1 MVYTGVHFVN
11 HRLHGMKPSPDKS
24 RFPEA
29 AGPVAAAPPAA
40 EPVEPVEPVG
50 TAFSS
55 IMQFESPLRA
65 MRISVFFNI

>member
-1 MVYTGVHFVN
+1 MVYTGVRFIN

-29 AGPVAAAPPAA
+29 AGPVAAAPLAA

-50 TAFSS
+50 TAF
-55 IMQFESPLRA
+55 
-65 MRISVFFNI
+65 